1 MYISTDHT
9 SVTYNE
15 IIGKDA
21 IITGDFLL
29 GGTFGMAVP
38 HLIITKTITT
48 FNHLTRYTHMGMV
61 QVWERGNTIRLP
73 SLGVNTVTGFGKR
86 FLENENTIKA
96 IFLTCYKSFSLCFF
110 IKKQNDSPFQFE
122 VSDPRCSAY
131 QRIQFLV
138 LEGVVDSVFE
148 DADNHSQNTL
158 KINVNESIQTVYL
171 EFDKSDL
178 FNYLQKGDS
187 IFKKYKEY
195 EVHVKRNVSK
205 KTFLLDFGCE
215 KENL

>member
-1 MYISTDHT
+1 ML
-9 SVTYNE
+9 V
-15 IIGKDA
+15 
-21 IITGDFLL
+21 F
-29 GGTFGMAVP
+29 
-38 HLIITKTITT
+38 
-48 FNHLTRYTHMGMV
+48 
-61 QVWERGNTIRLP
+61 
-73 SLGVNTVTGFGKR
+73 
-86 FLENENTIKA
+86 
-96 IFLTCYKSFSLCFF
+96 IFLNAPTYRRDIHIMRIPLKLFVLLAVILLVFVFF

-158 KINVNESIQTVYL
+158 KINVSESIQTVYL

-187 IFKKYKEY
+187 IFKKYKDY

-215 KENL
+215 KENP